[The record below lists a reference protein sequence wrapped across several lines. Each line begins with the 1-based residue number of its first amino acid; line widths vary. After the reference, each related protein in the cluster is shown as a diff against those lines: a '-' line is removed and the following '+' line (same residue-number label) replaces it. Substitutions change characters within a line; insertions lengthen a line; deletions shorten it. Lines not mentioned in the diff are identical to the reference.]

1 MAIGWRDDLLTGITE
16 IDNQHKELFRRFGDL
31 LTACNEGR
39 GAAEVSRLY
48 SFLDDYV
55 IDHFKAEE
63 RLMREKGYPDYAQ
76 HKEQHDFFRRKLTE
90 LKKQVRDEG
99 AGVAVVISTNQMMI
113 DWLTR
118 HIEIKDKEYVPFLQ
132 A

>member
-1 MAIGWRDDLLTGITE
+1 MAIGWRDDLLTGILE
-16 IDNQHKELFRRFGDL
+16 IDNQHKELFKRFGDL

-39 GAAEVSRLY
+39 GTAEVGRLY
-48 SFLDDYV
+48 TFLDDYV

-63 RLMREKGYPDYAQ
+63 RLLREKGYPDYVP
-76 HKEQHDFFRRKLTE
+76 HKEQHDIFRRKLAE

-99 AGVAVVISTNQMMI
+99 AGLAVVISTNQMMI

-118 HIEIKDKEYVPFLQ
+118 HIEIKDKEYVPYLK